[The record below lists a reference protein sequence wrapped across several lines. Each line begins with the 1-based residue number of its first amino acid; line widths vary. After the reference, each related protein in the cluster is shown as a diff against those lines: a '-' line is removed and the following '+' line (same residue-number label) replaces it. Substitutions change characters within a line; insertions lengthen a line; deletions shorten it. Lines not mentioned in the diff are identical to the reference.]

1 MPDVLTM
8 YMADLF
14 SWLADAQSHHCYGNS
29 CPLCTVHLSQCH
41 IYDCTSCI
49 VSCFDHPATNNTIEK
64 YWVPELTTNNIKD
77 MYIHMHRRRKQFYFF
92 GGGGGGGGGGTNVI
106 YTATW

>member
-41 IYDCTSCI
+41 IYMI
-49 VSCFDHPATNNTIEK
+49 VRHALSAALITLLQTILEK
-64 YWVPELTTNNIKD
+64 
-77 MYIHMHRRRKQFYFF
+77 
-92 GGGGGGGGGGTNVI
+92 
-106 YTATW
+106 